1 VTGGPRFE
9 LERAITEN
17 ELVLHF
23 QPIVEV
29 PGRRLGGAEA
39 LVRWRHPQRGIVSP
53 MEFVPEAEATGLI
66 RQLTLWVLREALLH
80 ASVWRRDRAPLMV
93 GVNLSIENLRDA
105 QFERFLDHT
114 LQVAGGPEL
123 LLVEVPARVLVKDPP
138 VAALENMRSKRIRV
152 AIDDVGENDA
162 TVVKTVPA
170 NVVKIGRGLI
180 SRLGRDRGVSAQV
193 GAIADVARERGM
205 ELGAVGVEDEATWD
219 MLAGLGFAS
228 AQGYLIASPL
238 PPAQLAEWRAAR
250 T

>member
-1 VTGGPRFE
+1 MTGGPQFE

-53 MEFVPEAEATGLI
+53 VEFVPEAEATGLI

-180 SRLGRDRGVSAQV
+180 SHLGRDRVVSAQV
-193 GAIADVARERGM
+193 GAIANAARERGM

-219 MLAGLGFAS
+219 MLAGLGFVS
-228 AQGYLIASPL
+228 AQGYLIASPM

-250 T
+250 R

>member
-1 VTGGPRFE
+1 MVCVTLR
-9 LERAITEN
+9 TE
-17 ELVLHF
+17 
-23 QPIVEV
+23 
-29 PGRRLGGAEA
+29 A
-39 LVRWRHPQRGIVSP
+39 
-53 MEFVPEAEATGLI
+53 
-66 RQLTLWVLREALLH
+66 
-80 ASVWRRDRAPLMV
+80 
-93 GVNLSIENLRDA
+93 LRDA
-105 QFERFLDHT
+105 QRRRFRAHPLRG
-114 LQVAGGPEL
+114 AGGREL
-123 LLVEVPARVLVKDPP
+123 LLGEVPARVRVRAPP

-193 GAIADVARERGM
+193 GAIANVARERGM

-228 AQGYLIASPL
+228 AQGYLIAAPI

-250 T
+250 G